1 MCMRVACGFLLLGCS
16 SGGSCAEGLGWKRS
30 AKRSWGDL
38 CWWKLLGDSRFLL
51 RHGTGK
57 AMAAGGKVRV
67 AGSSPACA
75 GPSVASWEGELAPLH
90 QGCAPKPWGQRA
102 GRGMSPSK
110 WQSPGEL
117 QDGAWSKSPQ
127 LAAQTPLIKG
137 EGRLALLVAA
147 THAGRAV
154 VGWPGASPLLQ
165 PLQAGGPHPLLPRP
179 APSPHRLHGSAVACV
194 CSGEVQLCL

>member
-1 MCMRVACGFLLLGCS
+1 MGARLKAP
-16 SGGSCAEGLGWKRS
+16 AQRGL
-30 AKRSWGDL
+30 
-38 CWWKLLGDSRFLL
+38 
-51 RHGTGK
+51 
-57 AMAAGGKVRV
+57 
-67 AGSSPACA
+67 
-75 GPSVASWEGELAPLH
+75 
-90 QGCAPKPWGQRA
+90 A
-102 GRGMSPSK
+102 GRGQPKGRGGICAAGNRSATPGFCLGVGQAK
-110 WQSPGEL
+110 QWQQEVRSGWQDHLLPVQDPLWLLGKESWHHCTRDVPQSRGAKGQGEGCHQANGRAQGSCRMEPG
-117 QDGAWSKSPQ
+117 ANPPQ